1 MKAARYD
8 KPDFWAL
15 KAKKE
20 GYPARSV
27 YKLAEL
33 DEKFGLLKPE
43 GARRSEP
50 FPALDLGAA
59 PGSWTLYLLRRLSV
73 PRVAACDLTALTA
86 AYFGAYTDSSA
97 LSEIC
102 GDFTTPETRAAIAAR
117 APYRLVL
124 CDAAPATSGNRALDS
139 LRSLEL
145 AETAAGYAEELL
157 FPGGNCVIK
166 VFQGGETAAL
176 LRRLKLLFGEART
189 FKPAAVRPT
198 SVETYFVCKNR
209 LA

>member
-33 DEKFGLLKPE
+33 DEKFGLLKSA
-43 GARRSEP
+43 ARRAEP

-59 PGSWTLYLLRRLSV
+59 PGSWSLYLLRRLAA
-73 PRVAACDLTALTA
+73 PRIVACDLNALDGA
-86 AYFGAYTDSSA
+86 FFGAHTASA
-97 LSEIC
+97 ALCEIR
-102 GDFTTPETRAAIAAR
+102 GDFGAPAIRAAIAER
-117 APYRLVL
+117 GPYKLVL

-145 AETAAGYAEELL
+145 AETAAGYAEEMLV
-157 FPGGNCVIK
+157 PGGSCAIK
-166 VFQGGETAAL
+166 VFQGGETAL
-176 LRRLKLLFGEART
+176 LLKRLKGLFSDARA
-189 FKPAAVRPT
+189 FKPAATRPT
-198 SVETYFVCKNR
+198 SVETYFVCKHR
-209 LA
+209 LC